1 MSFTYEYTFR
11 VQGTVS
17 VPGGL
22 LTPAALAAPLDALPG
37 VSARVYGG
45 RLIVRAPWHAAGFAW
60 AALAPWAAAAG
71 ADAVRVERA
80 PNPAL
85 AGDAKMDAAEVERL
99 LDAGELRPAYRWAW
113 AMPHQREGLAW
124 ALVRPGSLLKHPTGA
139 GKTWTAI
146 AAITAQP
153 SMAPAVIVTRASTRL
168 QYAREVERFTTL
180 LPFLCKPEAD
190 VRKKDRWANLPA
202 YLDWCAVERQRPVV
216 VVGWESLPDWH
227 PQLTALLSR
236 WWGVL
241 AADEWQAERAG
252 ADPLPGLVIFDEAQ
266 KGKSKDRTETVQLP
280 EVDDP
285 GYAAAARG
293 VEERGGKVVPMRDA
307 PEVMIGIVPL
317 ENIAQSAARLSKAAA
332 RRIATTATPV
342 DDRTRD
348 LWGILDLLEPWA
360 WGTFRKFALRY
371 CDGKDG
377 LYGFDSSGSSNEE
390 ELQARL
396 GCVMHSVPAEEV
408 RKHLPGKR
416 REMWLIP
423 VSEQVKATG
432 GWAKALKAAA
442 SGTPGS
448 QLEVKLAMAASAKRR
463 AVIARVSEHS
473 QNNAKVVIFTARRED
488 CEELAEQL
496 GNLRGKAAPAKVW
509 CGHGGHS
516 QDERREMLLQYAAHP
531 GPCVLVGTGQ
541 AWGTGIDGLQCTDL
555 AVFALLPYTP
565 GQLDQWEGRFTR
577 LGQNRPVTLLYPI
590 AEHTADEHLADI
602 LLGKLPAVEAITG
615 LDSLAGVD
623 TLLAGRED
631 DPDKFAADVLGL
643 MARAAAEGL

>member
-1 MSFTYEYTFR
+1 MAFTFEYTFR
-11 VQGTVS
+11 IRS
-17 VPGGL
+17 L
-22 LTPAALAAPLDALPG
+22 SPAAAGPSSALIAPLDAIPG
-37 VSARVYGG
+37 VSAKSYGG
-45 RLIVRAPWHAAGFAW
+45 KIIVRAAWHAAGLAWGVMAPW
-60 AALAPWAAAAG
+60 AALAGPG
-71 ADAVRVERA
+71 AVEVERA
-80 PNPAL
+80 PEPAL
-85 AGDAKMDAAEVERL
+85 AGHEWMWPGEAERL
-99 LDAGELRPAYRWAW
+99 LREGELRPAYGWEW
-113 AMPHQREGLAW
+113 AMPHQRAGLCW
-124 ALVRPGSLLKHPTGA
+124 ALLRPGALLKHPTGA

-180 LPFLCKPEAD
+180 LPFLCKPEGE
-190 VRKKDRWANLPA
+190 VRKKDRWADLPA
-202 YLDWCAVERQRPVV
+202 YLDWCAEQRQRPVV

-227 PQLTALLSR
+227 PQLTALLGS
-236 WWGVL
+236 WWGVP
-241 AADEWQAERAG
+241 AAEEWVPQREA
-252 ADPLPGLVIFDEAQ
+252 ADPLPGIVIFDEAQ
-266 KGKSKDRTETVQLP
+266 KGKSKDRSETVQLP

-285 GYAAAARG
+285 GYAAAVRG

-377 LYGFDSSGSSNEE
+377 LYGFDASGSSNEE
-390 ELQARL
+390 ELRARL
-396 GCVMHSVPAEEV
+396 ACVMHEVPAAEV

-416 REMWLIP
+416 REMWQIP

-463 AVIARVSEHS
+463 AVISRVAEHF
-473 QNNAKVVIFTARRED
+473 QGGAKVVIFTARRED

-496 GNLRGKAAPAKVW
+496 GNLRGKGAPAKVW
-509 CGHGGHS
+509 CGHGGHT
-516 QDERREMLLQYAAHP
+516 QDDRRQMLLQYAAHP

-577 LGQNRPVTLLYPI
+577 LGQDRPVTILYPI

-602 LLGKLPAVEAITG
+602 MLGKLPAVEAITG

-631 DPDKFAADVLGL
+631 DPDKFASDVLAL
-643 MARAAAEGL
+643 MARASAEGL